1 MRTRLLSWNRT
12 IQMQI
17 QKCDTDSR
25 ICLVQGMNASFP
37 KKDPAQRIAT
47 LVQSV
52 ILLKEALAAMPGL
65 AKTLE
70 PAQSELLKAV
80 STFHS
85 TDPAGMGPYRL
96 LQDAMIAR
104 PVCVQGVK
112 RNQLHCLQQCPA
124 SGSAMSGRKLQQQKP
139 LSDACCNSPG
149 LMTRQC
155 LACTGQ
161 AAQRTWSLHGCWLT

>member
-1 MRTRLLSWNRT
+1 M
-12 IQMQI
+12 
-17 QKCDTDSR
+17 K
-25 ICLVQGMNASFP
+25 ASSP

-85 TDPAGMGPYRL
+85 TNTAGMGPYRL

-104 PVCVQGVK
+104 PVCAQGVK
-112 RNQLHCLQQCPA
+112 SNQVHCLQQCSA
-124 SGSAMSGRKLQQQKP
+124 SGSAIPGRKLLQQKP
-139 LSDACCNSPG
+139 LYDACCDSPG

-155 LACTGQ
+155 LAYRGQ